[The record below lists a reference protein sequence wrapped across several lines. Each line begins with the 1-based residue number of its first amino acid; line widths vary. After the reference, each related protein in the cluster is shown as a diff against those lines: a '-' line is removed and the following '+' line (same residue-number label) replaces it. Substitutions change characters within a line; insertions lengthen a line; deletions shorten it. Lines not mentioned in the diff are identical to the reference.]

1 MKLGPVDLNKKTFV
15 IAEVGGNHG
24 GNFEVAKEY
33 VDAAAETGADAV
45 KFQMYTAEKLITKN
59 VPPLPL
65 AGDNYESQQERFR
78 ELQLTSDEYSK
89 LAEYSK
95 RKGIMFSAT
104 PFDNDNADVLEDL
117 TEFYKIAS
125 GDLTDLPLLRHVKE
139 KGKLIVLSTGFSTAD
154 EIKKTLSYLPQDRTA
169 LLHCVG
175 TYPCPLEGA
184 NLLSISY
191 MQEKFNLPVGYSDH
205 TIGIDACRV
214 AVSLGAKIIEKHFTL
229 DKTIKTG
236 DHRLSADKSDMSELV
251 KSVKKIRKNK
261 TPVEAIISDKEKRKK
276 LLGKKEKKVQDS
288 EFEIKKS
295 MRRSLAA
302 KVPIKKGEKFTNE
315 NLIPLR
321 PETGISPMLIDKVVG
336 KKCKLDMYAEQIL
349 TKAHVSL

>member
-1 MKLGPVDLNKKTFV
+1 MKLGPVDLNKAVFV

-24 GNFEVAKEY
+24 GSFELAKEY

-45 KFQMYTAEKLITKN
+45 KFQMYTAEKLITKD

-65 AGDNYESQQERFR
+65 AGDTYESQQERFR
-78 ELQLTSDEYSK
+78 ELQLSADEYSK

-95 RKGIMFSAT
+95 RKGVMFNAT
-104 PFDNDNADVLEDL
+104 PFDNDNADVLENL

-125 GDLTDLPLLRHVKE
+125 GDLTDLPLLRHVAE
-139 KGKLIVLSTGFSTAD
+139 KGKPIVLSTGFSTES
-154 EIKKTLSYLPQDRTA
+154 EIKKTLGYLPEKRTA

-175 TYPCPLEGA
+175 TYPCPMGDA
-184 NLLSISY
+184 NLFSIPY

-205 TIGIDACRV
+205 TIGTEACKV

-229 DKTIKTG
+229 DKTIKKG
-236 DHRLSADKSDMSELV
+236 DHRLSADPSDMSELV
-251 KSVKKIRKNK
+251 NSIKKIRKNNIS
-261 TPVEAIISDKEKRKK
+261 VEDILPDKEKRKK
-276 LLGKKEKKVQDS
+276 LLGKKEKKVQES
-288 EFEIKKS
+288 ELEIKKS

-302 KVPIKKGEKFTNE
+302 KTKIKEGEKFTNQ

-321 PETGISPMLIDKVVG
+321 PETGISPMLIDNVVG
-336 KKCKLDMYAEQIL
+336 KICLKDMHSEEIL
-349 TKAHVSL
+349 TNEYVNL